1 MSVAR
6 ENFVKEIAA
15 LAEAVLLPNVG
26 SASGLSHEPGISVL
40 RRGAAIAGLVML
52 ETFIRDRTEEILVRM
67 QHWPAQFEDL
77 PDRFR
82 RRATIDAL
90 PNIEKYAKML
100 RRDNGDY
107 EGEVIE
113 QAGRIASM
121 VPPAFQFTK
130 FIAGD
135 YTGNISVSSTEDL
148 LKVFQVKDCW
158 STMHALS
165 AEIGFGVPS
174 IKEVLNAVVRN
185 RHQSA
190 HLAGYVP
197 TVTDILELP
206 KNIQAVGICVDTALS
221 ASMEIALNDWREWV
235 EETFNWKAGLEIY
248 FISPKQKKYRLV
260 RNGAKRATKVIKHA
274 ADAKSHLPRK
284 AAGITRLLVEQ
295 GVDGR
300 PEAWDIA

>member
-6 ENFVKEIAA
+6 EIFAKEITA

-26 SASGLSHEPGISVL
+26 SASGLSYEPGISVL

-67 QHWPAQFEDL
+67 QHWPAQFEDF

-90 PNIEKYAKML
+90 PNIAKYAKML
-100 RRDNGDY
+100 LRDNGDY

-148 LKVFQVKDCW
+148 LKVFQVKDRW

-174 IKEVLNAVVRN
+174 IKEVLKAVVRN

-190 HLAGYVP
+190 HVAGYVP
-197 TVTDILELP
+197 TVTDIVELP
-206 KNIQAVGICVDTALS
+206 KNIQAIGICVDTALS
-221 ASMEIALNDWREWV
+221 ASTEVALNDWREWV
-235 EETFNWKAGLEIY
+235 EETFNWRAGLEIY
-248 FISPKQKKYRLV
+248 FISRKARKYRLI
-260 RNGAKRATKVIKHA
+260 RNGANRATKIIERA

-284 AAGITRLLVEQ
+284 RPGITRLLVEQ
-295 GVDGR
+295 GEDGR
-300 PEAWDIA
+300 PKTWDIA